1 MLDVFGV
8 HSLITWVLKL
18 ENFSQLRLES
28 EGDTTTKKWPERY
41 KIAGFKMGARGPP
54 AKEAGNGKEMDSP
67 PECPA
72 RHAALPMS

>member
-18 ENFSQLRLES
+18 ENFSQLSLES
-28 EGDTTTKKWPERY
+28 EGDTTKKKWPERY
-41 KIAGFKMGARGPP
+41 KIAGFKMGASGPP
-54 AKEAGNGKEMDSP
+54 AKEAGNGKEMDFP